1 MVSGAIQG
9 RLGFRARVE
18 ELGFKGKALRN
29 RDAASGAAGSGI
41 RIHGHTALRVMGFR
55 RLLGFRI

>member
-1 MVSGAIQG
+1 M
-9 RLGFRARVE
+9 GFTARVE